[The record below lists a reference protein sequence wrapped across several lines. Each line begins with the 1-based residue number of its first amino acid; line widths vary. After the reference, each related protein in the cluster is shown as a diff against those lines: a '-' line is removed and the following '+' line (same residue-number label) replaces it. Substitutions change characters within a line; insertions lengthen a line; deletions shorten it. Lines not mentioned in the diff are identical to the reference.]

1 LLQNDFRRF
10 VMNDVFPFLSQRV
23 LNTPVAIHP
32 KKCEVVLAALA
43 DRLGLARVVRAD
55 GAAPVA
61 FEADP
66 DFAEE
71 ARPYVGYDVVAGV
84 ACIQVEGMLVQKL
97 GTLRPYSGMTGY
109 DGLRTN
115 FLTAVSDPDVRAIVL
130 DINSPG
136 GEVSGCFELSDMI
149 YASRGLKPIWAI
161 AGDIAYSAA
170 YAIASAA
177 DQVLVPRLGGT
188 GSIGVLTMVVDYS
201 KAISNAGLTVHFV
214 NYGDAKAAEL
224 RQMHT
229 GVQPELLDRIAQ
241 DIAVMGD
248 LFVETV
254 ARNRNMSVAAIRAQQ
269 ADYYLGAK
277 GVEQGLADAV
287 MSPDDAFE
295 ALLASLD

>member
-1 LLQNDFRRF
+1 
-10 VMNDVFPFLSQRV
+10 VECGP
-23 LNTPVAIHP
+23 TA
-32 KKCEVVLAALA
+32 
-43 DRLGLARVVRAD
+43 
-55 GAAPVA
+55 AAPVA

-136 GEVSGCFELSDMI
+136 GEVSGCFELSDTI
-149 YASRGLKPIWAI
+149 YASRGLKPIVGHLRRTSLIPQRTRSRALRTGCWCRGS
-161 AGDIAYSAA
+161 AGPE
-170 YAIASAA
+170 AS
-177 DQVLVPRLGGT
+177 V
-188 GSIGVLTMVVDYS
+188 SLTMVVDYS

-248 LFVETV
+248 LFVATV
-254 ARNRNMSVAAIRAQQ
+254 ARNREAWSAAAIQ
-269 ADYYLGAK
+269 GAA
-277 GVEQGLADAV
+277 G
-287 MSPDDAFE
+287 
-295 ALLASLD
+295 